1 MRSSR
6 RCVADTAGLSGGGAA
21 AGSNGATPQN
31 GAAGAAQ
38 ANSGQTANVG
48 NAQSNGGNAQQG
60 AGRGG
65 RGRGGRQNRP
75 RVAIASSNATVA
87 TPPVVANAA
96 GRAKACKI
104 ARD

>member
-48 NAQSNGGNAQQG
+48 NAQPNGGNAQVG
-60 AGRGG
+60 NGRGG